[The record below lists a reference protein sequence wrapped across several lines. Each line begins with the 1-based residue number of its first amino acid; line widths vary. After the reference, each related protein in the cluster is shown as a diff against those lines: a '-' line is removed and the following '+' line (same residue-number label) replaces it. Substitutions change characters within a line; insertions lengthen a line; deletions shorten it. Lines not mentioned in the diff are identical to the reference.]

1 MRLFTAVP
9 VPAEL
14 RERMAALGKEIRQEG
29 IVPVK
34 PENMHL
40 TLKFLGE
47 TDERKLAGLEQALRG
62 IRFAPF
68 SCIVKGV
75 GVFPDEHYIKVV
87 WAGVESGGKLE
98 ALAKDVQQP
107 LRGFG
112 DDERFSAHITIAR
125 VKRRADL
132 RQFLEKH
139 RNDEFGAFTVSSF
152 ELIQSVLGPEG
163 PKYSTIAEF
172 EAGAF

>member
-1 MRLFTAVP
+1 MRLFVAVP
-9 VPAEL
+9 VPGEL
-14 RERMAALGKEIRQEG
+14 RERMAALGKEIRQDG

-34 PENMHL
+34 AENMHL

-62 IRFAPF
+62 IRFASF
-68 SCIVKGV
+68 DCAVKGV
-75 GVFPDEHYIKVV
+75 GVFPDEHHIKVV
-87 WAGVESGGKLE
+87 WAGVESEGKLE
-98 ALAKDVQQP
+98 ALAKEVQQS

-125 VKRRADL
+125 VKGRAGL

-139 RNDEFGAFTVSSF
+139 GNDGFGTFTASSF
-152 ELIQSVLGPEG
+152 ELMQSVLGPEG
-163 PKYSTIAEF
+163 PKYSVIAEF
-172 EAGAF
+172 KAEK